1 MWNRR
6 LLGSHLAAIDL
17 TARTQPGFFPKYSY
31 ISVPPVYLE
40 PFVLSMET
48 RSVSCELQSA
58 DRVDNSP
65 VRRRLDGGWGWV
77 VCCGTFI
84 VNFVVFGIHN
94 SFGVVYAKLLDDLK
108 LGEVET
114 GRRGDC
120 NINFICFRWL
130 RTVRKWRNDILFLSK
145 YSRLVY
151 SVLLLQLLKRLRFV
165 IRLNIRLSCFNN
177 SGERWM
183 CRGYFSR
190 ILIAIFHHFKST
202 AREKSSR
209 CFQFYSTLW
218 LWHLA
223 NRSTCIY
230 MKLVYICV
238 YIWSSTIYF
247 RSGQN

>member
-1 MWNRR
+1 MVGVGSCVAGHSSWISLFLVSTTPLVLFTPNCLMIWNLVKSRQVGEETVISI
-6 LLGSHLAAIDL
+6 LFG
-17 TARTQPGFFPKYSY
+17 PKS
-31 ISVPPVYLE
+31 
-40 PFVLSMET
+40 
-48 RSVSCELQSA
+48 
-58 DRVDNSP
+58 
-65 VRRRLDGGWGWV
+65 G
-77 VCCGTFI
+77 
-84 VNFVVFGIHN
+84 
-94 SFGVVYAKLLDDLK
+94 
-108 LGEVET
+108 
-114 GRRGDC
+114 
-120 NINFICFRWL
+120 FRWL
-130 RTVRKWRNDILFLSK
+130 RTIRKWRNDMEW
-145 YSRLVY
+145 YTRLVLY

-190 ILIAIFHHFKST
+190 ILIAIFHHFKSA